1 MKITS
6 KEYIKIIDFK
16 PFKIIDIYRNNKK
29 IYSLKTAN
37 TAQNLKDLKRSFRYN
52 ARLPENNN
60 RIAIIDNN
68 NNYYNFKYKTN
79 FLNIAQNLQEYKKLL
94 KYLQDDQPC
103 KIIKTE
109 RNKKTEYLKT
119 FKIIYIKGC

>member
-29 IYSLKTAN
+29 IYSVKTTN
-37 TAQNLKDLKRSFRYN
+37 TAQNLKDLKREARKAARIN
-52 ARLPENNN
+52 ADNN

-68 NNYYNFKYKTN
+68 NNYYNLTYKTN
-79 FLNIAQNLQEYKKLL
+79 FLNIVQNYKYYKNLL
-94 KYLQDDQPC
+94 NYLI
-103 KIIKTE
+103 KNNFIIVKTE
-109 RNKKTEYLKT
+109 RNKKTEYLKKY
-119 FKIIYIKGC
+119 KIIYLKGC